1 MFMRLLTVILATVVL
16 LLQQGCSWFPKKP
29 LPADN
34 ALIEALQASTEAA
47 ASQAI
52 TEATSYRLYYELK
65 HKPMPHQELA
75 IELEIK
81 PNVDITHYAFVVQSP
96 EAIRLLD
103 PQEII
108 HLADLKA
115 GEAYHETVRLEPV
128 DEGLYVVK
136 VFSTANASSEQAR
149 VSALE
154 IPIAVG
160 KFSIE
165 R

>member
-1 MFMRLLTVILATVVL
+1 MFMRSLTVLLVTVVL

-29 LPADN
+29 VPADN
-34 ALIEALQASTEAA
+34 ALIEALQASTEATA
-47 ASQAI
+47 TQAV
-52 TEATSYRLYYELK
+52 TEATTYRLYYELK

-81 PNVDITHYAFVVQSP
+81 PNVDIPHYAFVVKSP

-103 PQEII
+103 PEQII

-115 GEAYHETVRLEPV
+115 GEAYHETLRLEPV

-136 VFSTANASSEQAR
+136 VFSTANAHADQAT
-149 VSALE
+149 VNVLE